1 MIADARPTTN
11 DSPPLL
17 SVRDLFLAYAKRH
30 AFAAENI
37 ATHALRGVSFELRA
51 GETLALVGPSGSG
64 KSSLARCL
72 VRLETP
78 SSGQIFFEGND
89 LCAVGAMALSA
100 ARKKIHLIFQDAAS
114 ALNPRF
120 SVEDVVGE
128 PLVIQEPA
136 MGHAERKRRVADA
149 LRQVELAEGWHNC
162 RARELSGGQRQ
173 RVAIARALVLR
184 PRLLILDEALSS
196 LDLSAQSQ
204 IANLLFDLQERQ
216 ALAYLYITHDLRMA
230 RAVAGAIAILE
241 AGRLVVQP
249 LLPTELI
256 ASNLQTVS

>member
-1 MIADARPTTN
+1 MIADARPAKN
-11 DSPPLL
+11 HSAALL
-17 SVRDLFLAYAKRH
+17 SVRDISLTYAKRH
-30 AFAAENI
+30 VFASASI

-72 VRLETP
+72 LRLETP

-89 LCAVGAMALSA
+89 LCAMGTIALGA

-120 SVEDVVGE
+120 TVEEIVGE
-128 PLVIQEPA
+128 PLVIHEPD
-136 MGHAERKRRVADA
+136 MGRAERKRRLAEA
-149 LRQVELAEGWHNC
+149 LNQVELAHGWHS
-162 RARELSGGQRQ
+162 RRPRELSGGQRQ
-173 RVAIARALVLR
+173 RVAIARSLVLQ
-184 PRLLILDEALSS
+184 PKLLILDEALSS

-216 ALAYLYITHDLRMA
+216 GLAYLYITHDLGMA
-230 RAVAGAIAILE
+230 KAVAGEIAVLE
-241 AGRLVVQP
+241 AGRLVPQA
-249 LLPTELI
+249 LPTELI
-256 ASNLQTVS
+256 ASNLQPVS

>member
-1 MIADARPTTN
+1 MIADARPTKT
-11 DSPPLL
+11 DSHPLL

-30 AFAAENI
+30 AFRAESI
-37 ATHALRGVSFELRA
+37 ATQALRGVSFELRA

-78 SSGQIFFEGND
+78 SSGQILFEGND
-89 LCAVGAMALSA
+89 LCAMNAIALSA

-120 SVEDVVGE
+120 TVQEIVGE
-128 PLVIQEPA
+128 PLVIHEPT
-136 MGHAERKRRVADA
+136 MGQGERKRRVAEA
-149 LRQVELAEGWHNC
+149 LKQVELAEGWRN
-162 RARELSGGQRQ
+162 RRPRELSGGQRQ
-173 RVAIARALVLR
+173 RAAIARALVLQ
-184 PRLLILDEALSS
+184 PKLLILDEALSS

-204 IANLLFDLQERQ
+204 IANLLFDLQEQQR
-216 ALAYLYITHDLRMA
+216 LAYLFITHDQRMA
-230 RAVAGAIAILE
+230 KAVAGEIAVLE
-241 AGRLVVQP
+241 AGRLAPQR
-249 LLPTELI
+249 LPTELI